1 MSNFF
6 LTYDRKGR
14 GNMELKTS
22 AVAKRLG
29 VSTKTVQ
36 RWVKKYNIP
45 CTKNEA
51 GHYVFT
57 NEAIEQLE
65 KYKFLAVDEEE
76 KEQIAWDEVE
86 QRLDALERKMEQK
99 ADDVVSFQ
107 LLQHRRE
114 MEEILQYMQQLE
126 QRIAELERQKQIEEP
141 AVEQPIKQK
150 RRGMIRF
157 FL

>member
-1 MSNFF
+1 
-6 LTYDRKGR
+6 
-14 GNMELKTS
+14 MELKTS

-65 KYKFLAVDEEE
+65 KYKFLGIDEEE
-76 KEQIAWDEVE
+76 KEHAEWEEVE
-86 QRLDALERKMEQK
+86 QRLNELERKIDQK

-114 MEEILQYMQQLE
+114 IEEMLQYIQQLE
-126 QRIAELERQKQIEEP
+126 QRIAHLEHQQKTTI
-141 AVEQPIKQK
+141 VHEQPKQK
-150 RRGMIRF
+150 RRGMISF

>member
-1 MSNFF
+1 
-6 LTYDRKGR
+6 
-14 GNMELKTS
+14 MELKTS

-65 KYKFLAVDEEE
+65 KYKFLGVDEEE
-76 KEQIAWDEVE
+76 KEHIE
-86 QRLDALERKMEQK
+86 QRLDELERKIEQK

-114 MEEILQYMQQLE
+114 MEEMLQHIQQLE
-126 QRIAELERQKQIEEP
+126 QRIAELERQKQAEPIIE
-141 AVEQPIKQK
+141 QRTKQK
-150 RRGMIRF
+150 RRGIISF

>member
-1 MSNFF
+1 
-6 LTYDRKGR
+6 
-14 GNMELKTS
+14 MELKTS
-22 AVAKRLG
+22 TVAKRLG

-45 CTKNEA
+45 CKKNEA

-57 NEAIEQLE
+57 NEAVEQLE
-65 KYKFLAVDEEE
+65 KYKFLGIEEEE
-76 KEQIAWDEVE
+76 KEHVDWEEVE
-86 QRLDALERKMEQK
+86 QRLHELERKIEQK

-114 MEEILQYMQQLE
+114 MEEMLQYMQQLE
-126 QRIAELERQKQIEEP
+126 QRIAQLEKQKQIEP
-141 AVEQPIKQK
+141 AIEQPTKQK
-150 RRGMIRF
+150 RRGIISF

>member
-1 MSNFF
+1 
-6 LTYDRKGR
+6 
-14 GNMELKTS
+14 MELKTS
-22 AVAKRLG
+22 GVAKRLG

-57 NEAIEQLE
+57 SEAIEQLE
-65 KYKFLAVDEEE
+65 KYKFLSIDEEE
-76 KEQIAWDEVE
+76 KEHVEWEEVE
-86 QRLDALERKMEQK
+86 QRLHELERKIEQK

-114 MEEILQYMQQLE
+114 MEEMLQYMQQLE
-126 QRIAELERQKQIEEP
+126 QRIEQLEKQKQIEP
-141 AVEQPIKQK
+141 AIEQPTKQK
-150 RRGMIRF
+150 RRGIISF

>member
-1 MSNFF
+1 
-6 LTYDRKGR
+6 
-14 GNMELKTS
+14 MELKTS

-45 CTKNEA
+45 CKKNET

-57 NEAIEQLE
+57 NEAVEQLE
-65 KYKFLAVDEEE
+65 KYKFLGIEEEE
-76 KEQIAWDEVE
+76 KEHVDWEEVE
-86 QRLDALERKMEQK
+86 QRLNELERKIDQK

-114 MEEILQYMQQLE
+114 IEDMLQYIQRLE
-126 QRIAELERQKQIEEP
+126 QRIVDLEHQQQTKL
-141 AVEQPIKQK
+141 VHEQPKQT
-150 RRGMIRF
+150 RRGIISL

>member
-1 MSNFF
+1 
-6 LTYDRKGR
+6 
-14 GNMELKTS
+14 MELKTS

-65 KYKFLAVDEEE
+65 KYKFLGSDEDE
-76 KEQIAWDEVE
+76 KEQAEWEEIE
-86 QRLDALERKMEQK
+86 QRLNELERKIDQK

-114 MEEILQYMQQLE
+114 IEEMLQYIQQLE
-126 QRIAELERQKQIEEP
+126 QRIAHLEHQQQTTM
-141 AVEQPIKQK
+141 VHEQPKQK
-150 RRGMIRF
+150 RRGMISF